1 MPSTLLAACAE
12 FARDAS
18 AVEFWTVVAVVALA
32 AAACCRFGFKALH
45 RSRLFADL
53 PTSKLRSAAQG
64 YVELEGHVRMMPG
77 EPVYAPLSG
86 LPCVWY
92 RYSVEQTG
100 KDIDGNRGGW
110 DRVEWGVSE
119 AIFHLAD
126 GTGICVVDPDGAEVT
141 PSVTLRWRGDSPRPL
156 HAPKQTGFWARL
168 FSFGAYRY
176 TECRLHDYD
185 AVYAVGQFVRVGGEA
200 EPVGIGEATR
210 DLLALWKRDRGG
222 LLQRF
227 DHDRDGKIDLEE
239 WEKARRAAEREVM
252 ATWGERHPEPDTG
265 LLKKPAHG
273 RPYVIS
279 SVAQDSLIADY
290 RNKARLGIAGFFALG
305 LGLAWT
311 VSQRFG

>member
-1 MPSTLLAACAE
+1 MPSALLAACAE

-18 AVEFWTVVAVVALA
+18 AVEFWTVATLMGLA
-32 AAACCRFGFKALH
+32 TAACCRFGFGALH

-64 YVELEGHVRMMPG
+64 YIELEGHVRMMPG

-100 KDIDGNRGGW
+100 KDINGNRGYW
-110 DRVEWGVSE
+110 DRVECGVSE
-119 AIFHLAD
+119 AIFHLED

-141 PSVTLRWRGDSPRPL
+141 PSVTLRWQGDSPRPL
-156 HAPKQTGFWARL
+156 HAPKHTGFWAGL

-176 TECRLHDYD
+176 TECRLDDCD
-185 AVYAVGQFVRVGGEA
+185 AVYAVGQFIRVGEA
-200 EPVGIGEATR
+200 EPAGLGEATR

-227 DHDRDGKIDLEE
+227 DGNRDGKIDLEE
-239 WEKARRAAEREVM
+239 WEKIRRAAEREVL
-252 ATWGERHPEPDTG
+252 ATWGERHSEPDTG
-265 LLKKPAHG
+265 LLKKPPHG

-279 SVAQDSLIADY
+279 AVAQNHLIASY
-290 RNKARLGIAGFFALG
+290 RSQARLGIAGFFTLG
-305 LGLAWT
+305 LGLAWA